1 MLVDPFN
8 RVHTYL
14 RISLTDRCNLRC
26 FYCMPN
32 EDHPFAP
39 SSHLMRPQEIETLA
53 RIFVEM
59 GIRKIRLTGGE
70 PLVRNDAAEIIE
82 RLSLLKVEMSIT
94 TNGSR
99 IHEFLDIL
107 EKASIQSVNISL
119 DTLKADRFF
128 EITRR
133 KTFDQVWNNLYLLLN
148 SGFKVK
154 LNMVVMK
161 GINEDEILDFIQLTQ
176 NLNLEIRFIEFMP
189 FTGNQWKYDRV
200 FTLKNI
206 LDTIQSLY
214 PLIRMEDG
222 PNDTAKHFKIEGF
235 KGQFAII
242 STMSSPFCGT
252 CNRLRLTADGKMKNC
267 LFSKSEMDL
276 LGALRIGEDVR
287 TLIQES
293 LRNKAQERGGQMVD
307 DFEKLQS
314 ELIQNR
320 SMIGIG
326 G

>member
-1 MLVDPFN
+1 MLIDPFN
-8 RVHTYL
+8 RVHSYL

-39 SSHLMRPQEIETLA
+39 SSQLMKPLEIETLA
-53 RIFVEM
+53 KIFVDM

-70 PLVRNDAAEIIE
+70 PLVRNDAYEIIE
-82 RLSLLKVEMSIT
+82 RMAALPVELSLT

-99 IHEFLDIL
+99 IHEFRDLIQKADIR
-107 EKASIQSVNISL
+107 SINISL
-119 DTLKADRFF
+119 DTLKPDRFK

-133 KTFDQVWNNLYLLLN
+133 NTFDQVRTNIDMLLEM
-148 SGFKVK
+148 GIRVK

-161 GINEDEILDFIQLTQ
+161 GINDDEILDFVDLTQ
-176 NLNLEIRFIEFMP
+176 NQDMEIRFIEFMP
-189 FTGNQWKYDRV
+189 FTGNHWKSDKV
-200 FTLKNI
+200 FTLKNMVDRI
-206 LDTIQSLY
+206 ESHHSF
-214 PLIRMEDG
+214 IRKEDG
-222 PNDTAKHFKIEGF
+222 PNDTAKHFKIPGYR
-235 KGQFAII
+235 GQFAVI

-267 LFSKSEMDL
+267 LFSKTEMDL
-276 LGALRIGEDVR
+276 LGALRQGKDVKN
-287 TLIQES
+287 LILDS
-293 LRNKAQERGGQMVD
+293 LRTKARERGGQMVE
-307 DFEKLQS
+307 DFEKLES
-314 ELIQNR
+314 ERIENR